1 LESSSSFLR
10 KFSSHGNIST
20 KATAHNPRSSRH
32 LDIRVDKQ
40 GKALCPFHDDKTP
53 SLQFSK
59 EKNICTCF
67 SSKCDAGTMD
77 IIGLT
82 EKKLKLNTHEAIMK
96 LKEWAN
102 HQPTNGKSKSAKFIS
117 SPNPSK
123 KKPYPEL
130 PYSPKYSATLK
141 MA

>member
-1 LESSSSFLR
+1 MEIQDLKTRLSILEVADR
-10 KFSSHGNIST
+10 
-20 KATAHNPRSSRH
+20 

-53 SLQFSK
+53 SLQFSR

-82 EKKLKLNTHEAIMK
+82 ERKLKLNTHEAIMK
-96 LKEWAN
+96 LKELAN
-102 HQPTNGKSKSAKFIS
+102 HQPSNGIKTNQLTTISQKSS
-117 SPNPSK
+117 
-123 KKPYPEL
+123 
-130 PYSPKYSATLK
+130 YSPKRSATLK